1 VTNMVERLSLIS
13 TPHEQL
19 GLTVPPL
26 LVAGADGLTS
36 VDGACCICSRQQL
49 ADFVAKVGEELP
61 GYLAA
66 KAGAARFCRSP
77 GRSGSCDALIPTPAT
92 QLERYTTLTQHTR
105 QLWAAIALAAWRG
118 GVGSERSRRA

>member
-49 ADFVAKVGEELP
+49 ALGRPIRIALGRVKSVCYWGSFGRLNGKPL
-61 GYLAA
+61 
-66 KAGAARFCRSP
+66 
-77 GRSGSCDALIPTPAT
+77 GRSL
-92 QLERYTTLTQHTR
+92 
-105 QLWAAIALAAWRG
+105 
-118 GVGSERSRRA
+118 